1 MRFSRFSPARKP
13 GKSTCWDPHPPAGA
27 ACSALRTL
35 HRWSPRAL
43 SGAEYGELTGW
54 KLHSFLRLEASA
66 GRAAGPSRTIAKVA
80 GSGAFSGLGFQNPTA
95 FCRSVYTPSCL
106 PRLFSVESGFLP
118 FMKIV
123 PAEENTF
130 LTPGRVVRNVG
141 SLFQGD
147 GINHTG
153 PLLPHPQRPIQSRL

>member
-1 MRFSRFSPARKP
+1 MLGPPSPGRGRLLCLANTP
-13 GKSTCWDPHPPAGA
+13 QV
-27 ACSALRTL
+27 
-35 HRWSPRAL
+35 WSPRAL

-80 GSGAFSGLGFQNPTA
+80 GSGAFPGLGFQNPTA

-153 PLLPHPQRPIQSRL
+153 PLLPHPQRPILSRL